1 VSLASITSQV
11 GDHGLVAVFVLM
23 AIAAVIPLGS
33 ELVMLYGGA
42 VASGALG
49 SGLGH
54 GIPHG
59 FWSYV
64 AVVAAGVVGNALGA
78 VGGWAIGDYGG
89 RPLLERRGR
98 WLHVSPEQMDRAERW
113 FARFGDR
120 AAAIG
125 FATPIVRSF
134 VAIPAGIFELPLRR
148 LIVSAVAGC
157 TVFCA
162 ALAGA
167 GWALGKSYSR
177 VHHDLRYVEIAV
189 VAGVL
194 LLVAYLILRRRRT
207 SRLGRRASDP
217 AR

>member
-1 VSLASITSQV
+1 VLASITSQI

-23 AIAAVIPLGS
+23 AIAAVLPLGS

-42 VASGALG
+42 VASGSLG
-49 SGLGH
+49 NGLGH

-64 AVVAAGVVGNALGA
+64 AVVVAGIAGNTVGAI
-78 VGGWAIGDYGG
+78 GGWAIGDYGG

-98 WLHVSPEQMDRAERW
+98 WIHVTPERLDRAERW
-113 FARFGDR
+113 FDRFGER

-125 FATPIVRSF
+125 FATPLVRSF

-148 LIVSAVAGC
+148 LVVSALAGC
-157 TVFCA
+157 TVFAA

-167 GWALGKSYSR
+167 GWALGKSYTSA
-177 VHHDLRYVEIAV
+177 HHDFRYVEAAV
-189 VAGVL
+189 AAGVV
-194 LLVAYLILRRRRT
+194 LLVAYSIVRRRRT

>member
-1 VSLASITSQV
+1 VLASITSQV

-23 AIAAVIPLGS
+23 MIAAVLPIGS

-42 VASGALG
+42 IASGALG
-49 SGLGH
+49 VSLGH

-64 AVVAAGVVGNALGA
+64 AVVAAGTLGNTVGA

-89 RPLLERRGR
+89 HPLLERHGR
-98 WLHVSPEQMDRAERW
+98 WLHVTPERLEGAERW
-113 FARFGDR
+113 FDRFGER

-125 FATPIVRSF
+125 FAAPVIRSF
-134 VAIPAGIFELPLRR
+134 VAIPAGIFELSLRR
-148 LIVSAVAGC
+148 LAISALAGSA
-157 TVFCA
+157 VFCA

-177 VHHDLRYVEIAV
+177 VHHDLRYAEIAI

-194 LLVAYLILRRRRT
+194 VLIASVVLRRRR
-207 SRLGRRASDP
+207 L
-217 AR
+217 

>member
-23 AIAAVIPLGS
+23 AIAAVVPLGS

-49 SGLGH
+49 NGLGH

-59 FWSYV
+59 FWAYV
-64 AVVAAGVVGNALGA
+64 AVVAAGVLGNALGA

-98 WLHVSPEQMDRAERW
+98 WLHVSPERMDRAERW

-125 FATPIVRSF
+125 FATPVVRSF

>member
-1 VSLASITSQV
+1 MLASITSQV

-23 AIAAVIPLGS
+23 AIAAVLPVGS

-42 VASGALG
+42 IASGALG
-49 SGLGH
+49 ASLGH

-64 AVVAAGVVGNALGA
+64 AVLVAGTLGNTVGAI
-78 VGGWAIGDYGG
+78 GGWAVGDYGG
-89 RPLLERRGR
+89 HPLLERHGR
-98 WLHVSPEQMDRAERW
+98 WLHVTPERLEGAERW
-113 FARFGDR
+113 FDRFGDR

-134 VAIPAGIFELPLRR
+134 VAVPAGIFELPLRR
-148 LIVSAVAGC
+148 LVLSAAAGSA
-157 TVFCA
+157 VFCA

-177 VHHDLRYVEIAV
+177 AHHDLRYAEIAI

-194 LLVAYLILRRRRT
+194 LFGAYLILRR

>member
-1 VSLASITSQV
+1 VLASVTSQI

-23 AIAAVIPLGS
+23 AIAAVLPIGS

-42 VASGALG
+42 LASGALG
-49 SGLGH
+49 TDLGH

-64 AVVAAGVVGNALGA
+64 SIVIAAVLGNALGA
-78 VGGWAIGDYGG
+78 VGGWVIGDYGG
-89 RPLLERRGR
+89 HPLLERHGR
-98 WLHVSPEQMDRAERW
+98 WLHVTPERLEGAERW
-113 FARFGDR
+113 FDRFGPR

-125 FATPIVRSF
+125 FATPVVRSF

-148 LIVSAVAGC
+148 LLLSAFAGS

-162 ALAGA
+162 ALGGA

-177 VHHDLRYVEIAV
+177 VHHDLRYAEIAI

-194 LLVAYLILRRRRT
+194 LVAAYFVLRRR
-207 SRLGRRASDP
+207 GA
-217 AR
+217 

>member
-1 VSLASITSQV
+1 VTASITSQV
-11 GDHGLVAVFVLM
+11 GDHGLLAVFVLM
-23 AIAAVIPLGS
+23 AIAAVLPIGS

-49 SGLGH
+49 TGLGH

-64 AVVAAGVVGNALGA
+64 AVVIAATLGNTVGAA
-78 VGGWAIGDYGG
+78 GGWAIGDYGG
-89 RPLLERRGR
+89 HPLLERHGR
-98 WLHVSPEQMDRAERW
+98 WLHVTPERLESAERW
-113 FARFGDR
+113 FDRFGER

-148 LIVSAVAGC
+148 LIVSALLGSA
-157 TVFCA
+157 VFCA
-162 ALAGA
+162 ALGGA

-194 LLVAYLILRRRRT
+194 TLAAYLVLRRRRA
-207 SRLGRRASDP
+207 SRLSQRASDP
-217 AR
+217 TR